1 MPILAQA
8 KKAVNGNSHR
18 QLSELT
24 LLKVPTGVRGLDQ
37 VTHGGFPKGRTAL
50 VCGGPG
56 TGKTLLGLEF
66 LVRGAME
73 FNEPGV
79 CMAFEETAEEMTTNM
94 ASLHC
99 NLPQLIADRKLI
111 IDYVQV
117 ERKQIEET
125 GEYDL
130 EGIFIRLRHAIDSI
144 KAKRVLLDTLEVLFI
159 GLTDEGLVR
168 SELRRLF
175 HWLKDAGVTAVI
187 TAEVGEKTLTR
198 WGLEEYVA
206 DCVILLDHRVTE
218 QVSTRRLRVVK
229 YRGSSHGTNEYPF
242 LLDNE
247 GISVVPITAL
257 GLTHHAYTEKISS
270 GISSLDQMLSGEG
283 FFRGTSILV
292 TGSAGTGKSSFS
304 AAFANAACARGE
316 RALYFAFEE
325 SPSQIHRN
333 MKSLGMNLDRW
344 TKRGLLKIFAARP
357 TSNGL
362 EGHLAHMYQ
371 GIEQFNPTVVVV
383 DPITNLITVGDV
395 PSVKAMLTRLIDY
408 LKTKGIT
415 AMFTNLVFQA
425 DVEETAIGIS
435 SLMDAWL
442 VLREISYGA
451 DRIRMLNLL
460 KCRGMAHDS
469 RMHSFNL
476 SDKGIAING
485 NNYQAIAATQTRS

>member
-1 MPILAQA
+1 MPTLVQG
-8 KKAVNGNSHR
+8 KKAANNNSSHS
-18 QLSELT
+18 LSELV
-24 LLKVPTGVRGLDQ
+24 LQKVPTGVRGLDQ

-50 VCGGPG
+50 ICGGPG

-66 LVRGAME
+66 LVRGATQ

-79 CMAFEETAEEMTTNM
+79 CIAFEETAGELATNM
-94 ASLHC
+94 ASLGC
-99 NLPQLIADRKLI
+99 DLPALVKARKLFV
-111 IDYVQV
+111 DYVQV
-117 ERKQIEET
+117 ERKYIEET

-130 EGIFIRLRHAIDSI
+130 EGLFIRMRHAIHSV

-159 GLTDEGLVR
+159 GLKNEAVVR

-187 TAEVGEKTLTR
+187 TAEIGEKNLTR

-242 LLDNE
+242 LLDDE
-247 GISVVPITAL
+247 GISVVPITSL
-257 GLTHHAYTEKISS
+257 GLTHRAHTERISS
-270 GISSLDQMLSGEG
+270 GIPGLDQMLAGEG
-283 FFRGTSILV
+283 FFRGSSILI
-292 TGSAGTGKSSFS
+292 TGTAGTGKSSFS
-304 AAFANAACARGE
+304 AAFAHAACARGE

-333 MKSLGMNLDRW
+333 MSSLGMNLDRW
-344 TKRGLLKIFAARP
+344 VKRGLLKITAARP

-362 EGHLAHMYQ
+362 EGHLAVMYTE
-371 GIEQFNPTVVVV
+371 IEQFAPTVVVV
-383 DPITNLITVGDV
+383 DPVTNLISVGDI
-395 PSVKAMLTRLIDY
+395 SAVKAMLTRLIDY
-408 LKTKGIT
+408 LKIRSVT
-415 AMFTNLVFQA
+415 AMFTNLVFDA
-425 DVEETAIGIS
+425 DVEETSIGIS

-442 VLREISYGA
+442 VLRDTPYGA
-451 DRIRMLNLL
+451 DRIRILNLL
-460 KCRGMAHDS
+460 KCRGMAHDT
-469 RMHSFNL
+469 RVHSFNL

-485 NNYQAIAATQTRS
+485 NNYQTIAATQTRL